1 MKISEMHGIDAL
13 TLLCDISVPAAR
25 VMQDPM
31 MAQALKDM
39 GKLDI
44 LHTPKVMLYAQIMTI
59 FEPVLRAHMDDV
71 VQIAAALTGK
81 TVGDVRKQPLPV
93 TIREVRSVWDKDLR
107 DFFSSSGDTAHAE

>member
-1 MKISEMHGIDAL
+1 MKITEMYGIDAL

-31 MAQALKDM
+31 MAQALKDV

-44 LHTPKVMLYAQIMTI
+44 LHTPKVMLCAQMMTI
-59 FEPVLRAHMDDV
+59 FEPVLRAHIDDV
-71 VQIAAALTGK
+71 VQIVAALTGK
-81 TVGDVRKQPLPV
+81 TTEEVRKQPLPV
-93 TIREVRSVWDKDLR
+93 TIKEVRAVWDKDLR